1 MRAGSR
7 ILLSIG
13 AVLATLAS
21 ASAPARAQNAGDDAA
36 GIALF
41 NDAKSDAARGDWA
54 AACPKF
60 AEAERLHP
68 AAAILLNLAEC
79 YEHVNRLAS
88 AWGAWKDAEIM
99 ARNAHDAKR
108 EQVAIERGQAIAP
121 KLAKLAIVV
130 PPATRVPGLEVR
142 KDEVV
147 VGEGQYGAS
156 LPADV
161 GQHTV
166 GARAPGHKPWS
177 TVVRI
182 ETNGAAASVEIPAL
196 EDAPP
201 EAPAGSGAAP
211 ALGPQR
217 IAGISVVAAGVV
229 ALGVATG
236 FGVEAIQKNDASK
249 AQCLPNAPSMCFQA
263 GADLRL
269 SAGRAADASTAL
281 VVAGG
286 LTVAAGLTVF
296 FTAPSSRP
304 ATTGAL
310 QRLTVAPIAGPG
322 VAGLSLRGE
331 W

>member
-1 MRAGSR
+1 
-7 ILLSIG
+7 
-13 AVLATLAS
+13 
-21 ASAPARAQNAGDDAA
+21 
-36 GIALF
+36 
-41 NDAKSDAARGDWA
+41 
-54 AACPKF
+54 
-60 AEAERLHP
+60 
-68 AAAILLNLAEC
+68 
-79 YEHVNRLAS
+79 
-88 AWGAWKDAEIM
+88 
-99 ARNAHDAKR
+99 
-108 EQVAIERGQAIAP
+108 
-121 KLAKLAIVV
+121 
-130 PPATRVPGLEVR
+130 LEVR

-269 SAGRAADASTAL
+269 SAGRAADVSTAM
-281 VVAGG
+281 VVVGG
-286 LTVAAGLTVF
+286 IAVAAGLAVF

-304 ATTGAL
+304 ATTGGL
-310 QRLTVAPIAGPG
+310 QRVAVAPVVGPQT
-322 VAGLSLRGE
+322 AGLSLRGE